1 MRKFNPEKEAKL
13 AMQTIQKIY
22 DDIKSNIEKGIDK
35 EATGS
40 DRLNEMK
47 SLMFGAAQLKELIKQ
62 QASLQEMIDKVE
74 YVDKEPEWKGET
86 EKFID

>member
-1 MRKFNPEKEAKL
+1 
-13 AMQTIQKIY
+13 
-22 DDIKSNIEKGIDK
+22 
-35 EATGS
+35 
-40 DRLNEMK
+40 MK

-62 QASLQEMIDKVE
+62 QASLQEMIDKGE